1 MRSLGPQFLLVTSA
15 IFVLIGTI
23 VFASLRP
30 EYTHIRNTISE
41 LGETGAALGHQV
53 SYGIFLPAGLLVWAA
68 VYLAANSATTR
79 ELKVVL
85 ALLSSL
91 GTGYVMA
98 AIFPC
103 DPGSPLMGSWRQQVH
118 NFFGFIEYAGTAS
131 GMLLACH
138 MFLKKGLI
146 STGVAFGVAGVVV
159 LLCLAGLSIAS
170 AFPYRGGIQRI
181 AEAIMFV
188 GAIAF
193 VATLRREA

>member
-1 MRSLGPQFLLVTSA
+1 MRLLNPPFLLATSA
-15 IFVLIGTI
+15 LIVLVGTI
-23 VFASLRP
+23 AFASLRP
-30 EYTHIRNTISE
+30 EYTHIRNTISV

-53 SYGIFLPAGLLVWAA
+53 SYGVFLPAGLLAWAA
-68 VYLAANSATTR
+68 MYLAANSTTPR

-98 AIFPC
+98 AIFSC

-118 NFFGFIEYAGTAS
+118 NLFGLIEYAGTAV
-131 GMLLACH
+131 GMLLACLF
-138 MFLKKGLI
+138 FLKKGLI
-146 STGVAFGVAGVVV
+146 TTGVTFGLAGVVV

-188 GAIAF
+188 GAISF
-193 VATLRREA
+193 VATLRGEA